1 MKSVLLDKVGCYEFL
16 AEPFHCDFSS
26 SLFMGHLGN
35 HLLNAAD
42 FHSNDRGY
50 GMNYLMPRH
59 RTWVLSRLAIEMMEM
74 PKSYDRFFVETWVEN
89 AMKYF
94 TARDFKICGKKSR
107 SEDGVAD
114 DEEEKVYGYGK
125 SVWAMIDTDAR
136 QPVDIFSINDG
147 LINEYIEA
155 EKPCPIAA
163 SSRVKMSGNEKRV
176 QSIDTYYNDVDVN
189 GHINSVKYI
198 EHILD
203 LFDLD
208 FYKTHFLQRFEIA
221 YVAESH
227 QGDKLNFYMEEMSGK
242 PVEDIHGEIPNETQE
257 YCIKITKT
265 SPNEQKEVEVVRSKT
280 KFIKK

>member
-1 MKSVLLDKVGCYEFL
+1 MEQEILGKVGRYGFL

-26 SLFMGHLGN
+26 RLFMGHLGN

-59 RTWVLSRLAIEMMEM
+59 RTWVLSRLAIEMEEM
-74 PKSYDRFFVETWVEN
+74 PKSYDRFFVETWVES

-94 TARDFKICGKKSR
+94 TSR
-107 SEDGVAD
+107 NFCISGPDSDSGEG
-114 DEEEKVYGYGK
+114 EKVYGYGK
-125 SVWAMIDTDAR
+125 SVWAMIDTETR
-136 QPVDIFSINDG
+136 QPVDIFSIHDG
-147 LINEYIEA
+147 LIRAYIED
-155 EKPCPIAA
+155 EKPCPMA
-163 SSRVKMSGNEKRV
+163 SGSRVKVSAAATLVR
-176 QSIDTYYNDVDVN
+176 SIDTHYNDVDVN

-208 FYKTHFLQRFEIA
+208 YYKSHFLHRFEIA

-227 QGDKLNFYMEEMSGK
+227 QGDRLNFYMETVG
-242 PVEDIHGEIPNETQE
+242 EDE

-265 SPNEQKEVEVVRSKT
+265 CKNNGQEVEVVRSKA
-280 KFIKK
+280 KFLKK